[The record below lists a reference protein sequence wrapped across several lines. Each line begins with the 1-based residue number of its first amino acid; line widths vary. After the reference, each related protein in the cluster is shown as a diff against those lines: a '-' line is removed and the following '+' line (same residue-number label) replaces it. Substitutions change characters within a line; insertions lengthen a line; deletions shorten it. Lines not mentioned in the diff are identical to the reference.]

1 MLSSGVNR
9 LLVAASEGD
18 CEMIL
23 WLIKDEKIPI
33 SHEFQHGVTALH
45 EACEGGHIDA
55 TQLLVDLGADVNKQ
69 VFYCGDIYQSN
80 LQMLKGNILFFSTLV
95 EKLG

>member
-1 MLSSGVNR
+1 MLSSGENR

-18 CEMIL
+18 CEMIIRL
-23 WLIKDEKIPI
+23 VKEEKIPL
-33 SHEFQHGVTALH
+33 SHEFLHGVTALH

-69 VFYCGDIYQSN
+69 VIFLS
-80 LQMLKGNILFFSTLV
+80 SA
-95 EKLG
+95 